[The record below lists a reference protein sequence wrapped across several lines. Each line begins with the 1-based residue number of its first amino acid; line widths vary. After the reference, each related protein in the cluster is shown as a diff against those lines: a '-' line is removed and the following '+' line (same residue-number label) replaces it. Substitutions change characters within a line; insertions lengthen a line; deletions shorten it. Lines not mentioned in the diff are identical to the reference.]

1 MITKDTDSDDLNYTK
16 EQLLDVISVV
26 EDPDIG
32 ISIVDMGL
40 IYDVEFKKEEKKVD
54 VEMTLTSPAC
64 PYGQQLISEVE
75 YVLKTCK
82 GVEDVDLDA
91 REQGE
96 PVIAEAL
103 NDRDL
108 FAQPLRRQTVRHA
121 QPRRMVGQ
129 REIFA
134 LELARRLHHR
144 RDRRRAVRPVRMAV
158 QVAAQQRAER

>member
-82 GVEDVDLDA
+82 GVEDVDL
-91 REQGE
+91 EIVWE
-96 PVIAEAL
+96 PTWSME
-103 NDRDL
+103 
-108 FAQPLRRQTVRHA
+108 
-121 QPRRMVGQ
+121 MMKE
-129 REIFA
+129 EIR
-134 LELARRLHHR
+134 LEMGL
-144 RDRRRAVRPVRMAV
+144 D
-158 QVAAQQRAER
+158 